1 MGGLLV
7 PVVLALALTGP
18 SCGGG
23 RPLLAVSYRVQ
34 NDVDTG
40 IKGNTW
46 AFDDYTRTVKVWRR
60 PHGRFCSAS
69 SYDGEFTSIEGPSPG
84 GKYQLPAGI
93 RGTFAGASTTTFRGR
108 FAPRGAPFKGFLGV
122 KDFACSS
129 TDVKGRCSGTWD
141 WLTTYFTKVAGFRY
155 TGYEFRYR
163 ATENGTGTWSD
174 RLLAGKIRTSGD
186 IKPAKS
192 KP

>member
-1 MGGLLV
+1 MGGLVV
-7 PVVLALALTGP
+7 PVVLALAITGP

-23 RPLLAVSYRVQ
+23 KPILAVSYHVQ

-40 IKGNTW
+40 AAGNTW
-46 AFDDYTRTVKVWRR
+46 AFDDYTRSVRVWRR
-60 PHGRFCSAS
+60 PRGRFCSVS
-69 SYDGEFTSIEGPSPG
+69 NYDGQFTSIAGPSPG
-84 GKYQLPAGI
+84 GKWQLPAGI
-93 RGTFAGASTTTFRGR
+93 RGTFAGTSTTVFRGR
-108 FAPRGAPFKGFLGV
+108 FASRGAPVKGFLGV
-122 KDFACSS
+122 KDFACTSS
-129 TDVKGRCSGTWD
+129 DVKGRCSGTWD
-141 WLTTYFTKVAGFRY
+141 WLRSYFTNVTSFRY
-155 TGYEFRYR
+155 TRYAFRYH